1 MNTRQT
7 ILPLLAFTL
16 AAMVACNGCKDEE
29 TCMAGSGGNLT
40 LVVKLEHHT
49 INIPN
54 DSLRPDTVWVKYN
67 ASDWANAPQGYD
79 LQVVGDFPE
88 DHVHVEGL
96 KCGQYYL
103 YASGWDTS
111 ISQVVKGGIPY
122 NTDQSTGEVIVKIPV
137 VE

>member
-1 MNTRQT
+1 MA
-7 ILPLLAFTL
+7 LTL
-16 AAMVACNGCKDEE
+16 TAMVACNGCKDEE

-79 LQVVGDFPE
+79 LQVVGEFP
-88 DHVHVEGL
+88 
-96 KCGQYYL
+96 
-103 YASGWDTS
+103 
-111 ISQVVKGGIPY
+111 
-122 NTDQSTGEVIVKIPV
+122 
-137 VE
+137 